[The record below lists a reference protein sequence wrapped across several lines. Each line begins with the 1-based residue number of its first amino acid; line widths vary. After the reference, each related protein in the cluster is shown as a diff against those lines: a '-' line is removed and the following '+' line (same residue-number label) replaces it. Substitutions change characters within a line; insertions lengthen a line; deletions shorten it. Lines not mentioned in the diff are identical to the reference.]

1 MIAHRL
7 TTIKC
12 AQNLLFFESPSK
24 IVAARKNSDK
34 YEEILEKLKAISYA
48 YGDAQSDE
56 SEEEEINSPEIPQR
70 DENLLPAHP
79 QTENLKN
86 LVFPPLRKLN
96 LQRKNVIHHFSPFNS
111 RRSTN
116 SALNLNSAT
125 LTATIE
131 TVKKDV

>member
-56 SEEEEINSPEIPQR
+56 SDEEEINSPEIPQR
-70 DENLLPAHP
+70 DEN
-79 QTENLKN
+79 
-86 LVFPPLRKLN
+86 
-96 LQRKNVIHHFSPFNS
+96 
-111 RRSTN
+111 
-116 SALNLNSAT
+116 
-125 LTATIE
+125 
-131 TVKKDV
+131 

>member
-1 MIAHRL
+1 MC
-7 TTIKC
+7 K
-12 AQNLLFFESPSK
+12 NLLFFESPSK

-70 DENLLPAHP
+70 DENWLPAHP
-79 QTENLKN
+79 PTENLNN

-96 LQRKNVIHHFSPFNS
+96 LQKKKNLIHHFSPFNS
-111 RRSTN
+111 HRSTN
-116 SALNLNSAT
+116 SALNINSAT